1 MFLEQWLFPKWSN
14 INFDCKLDTPGKK
27 VLPEVQIE
35 LKKLGKIQLR
45 ADFFPQIFQPVYCK
59 LVVECKTKEILLEH
73 LRKCEK
79 KHFQINNVDGIALNW
94 LFKSFFL
101 HVFKV
106 CEKEVFH
113 FKKLKDLE
121 NCLIAKTYAPFFL
134 KNHLQENFTAQNN
147 SGIRLFFCFCI
158 HVWMRSK
165 SHQHRSCNFRQMIGN
180 CVYISNRCSLTLRE
194 EIEKTRMLSTNLWN
208 PIGSFTEIFRRESN
222 LL

>member
-1 MFLEQWLFPKWSN
+1 MIVNWTPPVKCFAQSSN
-14 INFDCKLDTPGKK
+14 WVEEIRKNSTKGW
-27 VLPEVQIE
+27 
-35 LKKLGKIQLR
+35 
-45 ADFFPQIFQPVYCK
+45 FFPQIFQPVYCK

-94 LFKSFFL
+94 LFKSFVL

-113 FKKLKDLE
+113 FKKLKDLK

-147 SGIRLFFCFCI
+147 SGIWLFFCFCI